1 MSVVRV
7 DKEIYEKIKLL
18 AEKTN
23 REIKDIVDE
32 ALRLYVL
39 GSAPDSGKEITE
51 IKSDIITLQYERKCY
66 KCGKQLSVGDLAYWI
81 RYTYSDNTK
90 RSLYYCLE
98 CYYQSMGLK
107 NLYLT
112 KKKFEIIIRSLKAE
126 ADELSKKVLQ
136 LRSEVKLYDLRSELH
151 RLYKDL
157 IQHIADPDLKN
168 KLIEISDKLSDL
180 DKKINDLI
188 EDLKIIPMIKTK
200 KTKVI
205 SYEDRS

>member
-7 DKEIYEKIKLL
+7 DKEIYEKIKIL

-39 GSAPDSGKEITE
+39 GSIDKDKEIIE
-51 IKSDIITLQYERKCY
+51 VKSDIITLQYDTKCY
-66 KCGKQLSVGDLAYWI
+66 RCKKDLKAGELAYWI
-81 RYTYSDNTK
+81 RYVYSDNTK
-90 RSLYYCLE
+90 RSYVFCLE
-98 CYYQSMGLK
+98 CYYQSAGLK
-107 NLYLT
+107 NQYLT
-112 KKKFEIIIRSLKAE
+112 KKKLEIIIRSLKAE

-136 LRSEVKLYDLRSELH
+136 LRTEVKLYDLRSELY

-180 DKKINDLI
+180 DKKVFDLI
-188 EDLKIIPMIKTK
+188 EDLKIIPMIKTRK
-200 KTKVI
+200 KVI

>member
-1 MSVVRV
+1 V
-7 DKEIYEKIKLL
+7 
-18 AEKTN
+18 
-23 REIKDIVDE
+23 
-32 ALRLYVL
+32 
-39 GSAPDSGKEITE
+39 
-51 IKSDIITLQYERKCY
+51 
-66 KCGKQLSVGDLAYWI
+66 
-81 RYTYSDNTK
+81 
-90 RSLYYCLE
+90 
-98 CYYQSMGLK
+98 GLK
-107 NLYLT
+107 NQYLT
-112 KKKFEIIIRSLKAE
+112 KKKLEIIIRSLKAE

-136 LRSEVKLYDLRSELH
+136 LRTEVKLYDLRSQLH

-200 KTKVI
+200 KKVI

>member
-39 GSAPDSGKEITE
+39 GSIDKDKEIVE
-51 IKSDIITLQYERKCY
+51 VKSDIITLQYDTKCY
-66 KCGKQLSVGDLAYWI
+66 RCKKDLKAGELAYWI
-81 RYTYSDNTK
+81 RYVYSDNTK
-90 RSLYYCLE
+90 RSYVFCLE

-112 KKKFEIIIRSLKAE
+112 KKKLEIIIRSLRAE

-136 LRSEVKLYDLRSELH
+136 LRTEVKLYDLRSELH

-157 IQHIADPDLKN
+157 IQHIADTDLKN

-180 DKKINDLI
+180 DKKVNDLI
-188 EDLKIIPMIKTK
+188 EDLKIIPMIRPK
-200 KTKVI
+200 KKVI

>member
-7 DKEIYEKIKLL
+7 DKEIYEKIKDL

-39 GSAPDSGKEITE
+39 GSIDKDKEIVE
-51 IKSDIITLQYERKCY
+51 VKSDIITLQYDTKCY
-66 KCGKQLSVGDLAYWI
+66 RCKKDLKAGELAYWI
-81 RYTYSDNTK
+81 RYVYSDNTK
-90 RSLYYCLE
+90 RSYVFCLE
-98 CYYQSMGLK
+98 CYYQSAGLK
-107 NLYLT
+107 NQYLT

-136 LRSEVKLYDLRSELH
+136 LRTETKLYDLRSELH

-180 DKKINDLI
+180 DKKVNDLI
-188 EDLKIIPMIKTK
+188 EDLKIIPMIRPK

>member
-39 GSAPDSGKEITE
+39 GSIDKDKEIVE
-51 IKSDIITLQYERKCY
+51 VKSDIITLQYDTKCY
-66 KCGKQLSVGDLAYWI
+66 RCKKDLKAGELAYWI
-81 RYTYSDNTK
+81 RYVYSDNTK
-90 RSLYYCLE
+90 RSYVFCLE
-98 CYYQSMGLK
+98 CYYQSAGLK
-107 NLYLT
+107 NQYLT
-112 KKKFEIIIRSLKAE
+112 KKKLEIIIRSLRAE

-180 DKKINDLI
+180 DKKVNDLI
-188 EDLKIIPMIKTK
+188 EDLKIIPMIKTRK
-200 KTKVI
+200 KVI

>member
-136 LRSEVKLYDLRSELH
+136 LRSEVKLYDLRSELY

-188 EDLKIIPMIKTK
+188 EDLKIIPMIRPK

-205 SYEDRS
+205 SYEDK

>member
-7 DKEIYEKIKLL
+7 DKEIYEKIKDL

-23 REIKDIVDE
+23 RDIKDIVDE

-39 GSAPDSGKEITE
+39 GSIDKDKEIVE
-51 IKSDIITLQYERKCY
+51 VKSDIITLQYDTKCY
-66 KCGKQLSVGDLAYWI
+66 RCKKELKAGELAYWI
-81 RYTYSDNTK
+81 RYVYSDNTK
-90 RSLYYCLE
+90 RSYVFCLE

-107 NLYLT
+107 NQYLT
-112 KKKFEIIIRSLKAE
+112 KKKLEIIIRSLKAE

-136 LRSEVKLYDLRSELH
+136 LRTEVKLYDLRSELYK
-151 RLYKDL
+151 LYKDL
-157 IQHIADPDLKN
+157 IQHLTDQDLKN

-180 DKKINDLI
+180 DKKVNDLI

>member
-7 DKEIYEKIKLL
+7 DKEIYEKIKDL

-39 GSAPDSGKEITE
+39 GSIDKDKEIIE
-51 IKSDIITLQYERKCY
+51 VKSDIITLQYDTKCY
-66 KCGKQLSVGDLAYWI
+66 RCKKDLKAGELAYWI
-81 RYTYSDNTK
+81 RYVYSDNTK
-90 RSLYYCLE
+90 RSYVFCLE
-98 CYYQSMGLK
+98 CYYQSAGLK
-107 NLYLT
+107 NQYLT
-112 KKKFEIIIRSLKAE
+112 KKKLEIIIRSLKAE

-136 LRSEVKLYDLRSELH
+136 LRTETKLYDLRSELY

-180 DKKINDLI
+180 DKKVFDLI
-188 EDLKIIPMIKTK
+188 EDLKIIPMIKTRK
-200 KTKVI
+200 KVI

>member
-51 IKSDIITLQYERKCY
+51 IKSDIITLQYERRCY
-66 KCGKQLSVGDLAYWI
+66 KCGKQLNIGDLAYWI

-98 CYYQSMGLK
+98 CYYQSAGLK

-112 KKKFEIIIRSLKAE
+112 KKKFEIIIRSLRAE

-136 LRSEVKLYDLRSELH
+136 LRTEVKLYDLKSELY

>member
-7 DKEIYEKIKLL
+7 DKEIYEKIKDL

-23 REIKDIVDE
+23 RDIKDIVDE

-39 GSAPDSGKEITE
+39 GSIDKDKEIVE
-51 IKSDIITLQYERKCY
+51 VKSDIITLQYDTKCY
-66 KCGKQLSVGDLAYWI
+66 RCKKELKAGELAYWI
-81 RYTYSDNTK
+81 RYVYSDNTK
-90 RSLYYCLE
+90 RSYVFCLE

-107 NLYLT
+107 NQYLT
-112 KKKFEIIIRSLKAE
+112 KKKLEIIIRSLKAE

-136 LRSEVKLYDLRSELH
+136 LRTEVKLYDLRSELYK
-151 RLYKDL
+151 LYKDL
-157 IQHIADPDLKN
+157 IQHLTDQDLKN

-180 DKKINDLI
+180 DKKVNDLI
-188 EDLKIIPMIKTK
+188 EDLKIIPMIRPK